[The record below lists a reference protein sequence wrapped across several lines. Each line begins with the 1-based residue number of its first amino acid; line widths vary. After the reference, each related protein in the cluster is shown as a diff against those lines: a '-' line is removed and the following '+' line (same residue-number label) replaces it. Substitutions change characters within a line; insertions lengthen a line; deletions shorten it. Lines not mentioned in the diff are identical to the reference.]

1 MEPATVLL
9 LFLSKGGS
17 LQSRRE
23 LPSMTEPVTST
34 KLADKRTHMN
44 AKNGILTIF
53 AILIIGSAARSKAGP
68 DEGIMVSQRTGPAVG
83 TIIVYR
89 PRYDLG
95 FAITNWRF
103 NLNHGPDLIVRNGTY
118 YRLTVLAGDSIIS
131 HDNMPFLEEDPQ
143 TVNVRP
149 GQTVYFQYTIGFGF
163 IFEEADDQESAAITA
178 SKLIPL
184 N

>member
-1 MEPATVLL
+1 
-9 LFLSKGGS
+9 
-17 LQSRRE
+17 
-23 LPSMTEPVTST
+23 
-34 KLADKRTHMN
+34 MN
-44 AKNGILTIF
+44 AKNGVLALVAVLTM
-53 AILIIGSAARSKAGP
+53 AAAVRSEAGP
-68 DEGIMVSQRTGPAVG
+68 DDGMMISPGRTGPAVG

-89 PRYDLG
+89 ARSGLG

-103 NLNHGPDLIVRNGTY
+103 NLNHGPDLIVRNGSY

-143 TVNVRP
+143 RVNVRP
-149 GQTVYFQYTIGFGF
+149 GQTVYFQYTMGFGL
-163 IFEEADDQESAAITA
+163 IFEVADDQESAAITA

>member
-1 MEPATVLL
+1 
-9 LFLSKGGS
+9 
-17 LQSRRE
+17 
-23 LPSMTEPVTST
+23 
-34 KLADKRTHMN
+34 MN
-44 AKNGILTIF
+44 AKNGVLTLVAVLVI
-53 AILIIGSAARSKAGP
+53 ASAAGSKAGP
-68 DEGIMVSQRTGPAVG
+68 DEGMMIQSRTGPALG

-89 PRYDLG
+89 PRSGLG

-103 NLNHGPDLIVRNGTY
+103 NLNHGPDMIVRNGTY

-143 TVNVRP
+143 RVNVQP
-149 GQTVYFQYTIGFGF
+149 GQTVYFQYTMGLGL